1 MNRNLQWKLMGIVLL
16 AAACVWLIW
25 PPFTIKDKDG
35 QIIQKGKI
43 NLGLDLQGGMH
54 ILLKV
59 DTAKLPLDARKDAVD
74 RAIEIIRNRVDQF
87 GVGEMSIQRS
97 GKDDLIVQ
105 LPGVTDRERALE
117 IIGKTAHL
125 EFKIVSDNVEDL
137 KKSLAKEAAALAK
150 SAAESTAK
158 EAQSSGVKAP
168 AVESVVKEAAKAA
181 PAEAPAKDAA
191 AEAVTK
197 AASSKEA
204 DTVANTAV
212 AVETKDAVTKQAS
225 DAASKE
231 APPAVAETKAPE
243 AVAAVDT
250 EPDPRYELKYVES
263 ERGGREPI
271 LVAKE
276 ASLTGDMLVNAKTE
290 FSSRGFGEPYV
301 SIALNPKGAQIF
313 ANITATN
320 VGRRLAIVLDG
331 KVVSAPVIRE
341 AIPSG
346 QAQISG
352 NFTVNDANDLSVML
366 RAGALPA
373 PVIVE
378 EERTVGPLLGADSI
392 KSGMHAAIVGTLL
405 VIGFMF
411 FYYRL
416 AGVVANI
423 ALVLNVLMILAGL
436 SLFRGTLTLPG
447 IAGLILTIGMSV
459 DANVLIYERIREEL
473 SLGKPLRA
481 AIAAGYHRAFSAILD
496 SNLTTIVAAA
506 LVFKFGAG
514 PIRGF
519 AVTLTI
525 GLIANLFTAV
535 TCTRVIFEVMCDQ
548 FGLMKLNFMHIFSK
562 VTNID
567 FIGKRRIC
575 YIMSIVF
582 ILGGII
588 LFAMRG
594 DKNYG
599 VDFSGGTLQQYMF
612 DKPVHIDLVRKALKD
627 IGQGDAAIQ
636 QYGDTKEIIVRTQ
649 ANVTTTLNAAL
660 KKVIKDNKFQIM
672 RVETVGPA
680 VGRNLRQNALISL
693 FLGLA
698 GITIYIMFRFDL
710 KYGIAGVIALV
721 HDVFVAIGAMAIT
734 HRQFDLTIVA
744 ALLTIAGYS
753 INDTV
758 VIYDR
763 IRENLRI
770 VKKGSLAEIVNLSVN
785 QMLGRTILTTGV
797 TMLAVVALLGLGGEV
812 LNNFSFC
819 IFVGFL
825 TGVYSTV
832 YIASPM
838 VISWHHVRMAGKKK

>member
-1 MNRNLQWKLMGIVLL
+1 MNRSLQWKLLGIIALT
-16 AAACVWLIW
+16 AACIYLIW
-25 PPFTIKDKDG
+25 PPFTIKDSKG
-35 QIIQKGKI
+35 EIIQKGKI

-59 DTAKLPLDARKDAVD
+59 DTSKLPVDARKDAID
-74 RAIEIIRNRVDQF
+74 RAMEVIRNRVDQF
-87 GVGEMSIQRS
+87 GVGEMAIQRS
-97 GKDDLIVQ
+97 GKDSLIIQ
-105 LPGVTDRERALE
+105 LPGVTDRERALD

-125 EFKIVSDNVEDL
+125 EFKLVSDNVEDL
-137 KKSLAKEAAALAK
+137 KKAVNNE
-150 SAAESTAK
+150 
-158 EAQSSGVKAP
+158 
-168 AVESVVKEAAKAA
+168 AVEG
-181 PAEAPAKDAA
+181 
-191 AEAVTK
+191 
-197 AASSKEA
+197 
-204 DTVANTAV
+204 
-212 AVETKDAVTKQAS
+212 
-225 DAASKE
+225 
-231 APPAVAETKAPE
+231 
-243 AVAAVDT
+243 
-250 EPDPRYELKYVES
+250 YELKYLEG
-263 ERGGREPI
+263 ERGGREPL
-271 LVAKE
+271 LVTKD
-276 ASLTGDMLVNAKTE
+276 ASLTGDLLVNAKTE

-301 SIALNPKGAQIF
+301 SLTFNSKGAQIF
-313 ANITATN
+313 SNVTATN
-320 VGRRLAIVLDG
+320 VGKRLAIVLDG

-352 NFTVNDANDLSVML
+352 NFSVNEANDLSVIL

-373 PVIVE
+373 PVVVE
-378 EERTVGPLLGADSI
+378 EERTVGPLLGTDSI
-392 KSGMHAAIVGTLL
+392 KSGMLAAIIGTLL
-405 VIGFMF
+405 VVGFMI

-416 AGVVANI
+416 AGLIADF
-423 ALVLNVLMILAGL
+423 ALVLNVLIILAGL
-436 SLFRGTLTLPG
+436 SLFKGTLTLPG

-459 DANVLIYERIREEL
+459 DANVLVYERMREEMN
-473 SLGKPLRA
+473 LGKSLRA
-481 AIAAGYHRAFSAILD
+481 SIAAGYHRALSAIVD

-506 LVFKFGAG
+506 LIFKFGTG

-548 FGLMKLNFMHIFSK
+548 FNLTKLNFLHLFRR

-567 FIGKRRIC
+567 FIGKRRIF
-575 YIMSIVF
+575 YIFSAVLIISGIV
-582 ILGGII
+582 
-588 LFAMRG
+588 LFAIRG
-594 DKNYG
+594 EKNYG
-599 VDFSGGTLQQYMF
+599 VDFSGGTMEQLIF
-612 DKPVHIDLVRKALKD
+612 DKPVKMDDVRRVLKG
-627 IGQGDAAIQ
+627 IGYGDASIQ
-636 QYGDTKEIIVRTQ
+636 QYGNAREVIIRTQ
-649 ANVTTTLNAAL
+649 ENISTKMNKAFEAG
-660 KKVIKDNKFQIM
+660 IKDNAFQVLRI
-672 RVETVGPA
+672 ESVGPA

-698 GITIYIMFRFDL
+698 GITIYVMFRFDL
-710 KYGIAGVIALV
+710 KYGIAGVIALI
-721 HDVFVAIGAMAIT
+721 HDVFVAIGAMALT

-763 IRENLRI
+763 IRENLRT
-770 VKKGSLAEIVNLSVN
+770 VKKGSFSDIVNLSVN

-797 TMLAVVALLGLGGEV
+797 TMLAVVALLTFGGEV

-838 VISWHHVRMAGKKK
+838 VISWHHARILGKK